1 MNAVLS
7 ESFESIFIN
16 RVDEPLIKFDNV
28 LR

>member
-7 ESFESIFIN
+7 ESFKSMFIT